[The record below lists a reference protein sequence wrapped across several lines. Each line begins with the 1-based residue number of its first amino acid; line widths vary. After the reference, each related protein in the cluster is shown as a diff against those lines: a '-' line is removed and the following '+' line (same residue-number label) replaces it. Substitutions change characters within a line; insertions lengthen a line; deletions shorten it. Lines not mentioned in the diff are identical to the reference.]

1 MWEDAGRDH
10 SSHTE
15 ELGVRELRKCLHLED
30 PVLSLDF
37 ILSLTENHERVLNR
51 AVMSSDL

>member
-1 MWEDAGRDH
+1 MWEDAGKDNA
-10 SSHTE
+10 SHTE
-15 ELGVRELRKCLHLED
+15 ELEVRELRMCLNSED

-51 AVMSSDL
+51 AVTSPDL